1 MTQNVS
7 NKGIVLPGQLIGE
20 GIYHDIN
27 CFKEGKDIFSYV
39 QGTVRIEDS
48 RIRVIP
54 MSGVYIPKVDDLI
67 IGVITGVSTG
77 GCDVEINSPYIANMP
92 KEEVLMNSRNRDI
105 NLSKYF
111 STGDIISAKIIHVDE
126 VNSSVVS
133 GPKKLDGGFIM
144 EVDPKRIPRVIG
156 KKKSM
161 LNMIREKTGCTIVV
175 GQNGRVWIKG
185 RNTELVIDIIKK
197 IEAEALTQGLTDK
210 IGEIL
215 DRELGLNRLK
225 NGK

>member
-7 NKGIVLPGQLIGE
+7 NRGIVLPGQLIGE

-27 CFKEGKDIFSYV
+27 CFKEGNAIFSSV
-39 QGTVRIEDS
+39 QGMVRIEDS
-48 RIRVIP
+48 KIRVIP

-92 KEEVLMNSRNRDI
+92 KEEISRSREI
-105 NLSKYF
+105 NLSSYF
-111 STGDIISAKIIHVDE
+111 NIGEVISAKILHVDE

-133 GPKKLDGGFIM
+133 GPKKLEGGFIM

-161 LNMIREKTGCTIVV
+161 LNMIRDKTGCSIVV

-185 RNTELVIDIIKK
+185 KRTELVIGIIKK
-197 IEAEALTQGLTDK
+197 IETEALTQGLTDK

-215 DRELGLNRLK
+215 DRELGLK
-225 NGK
+225 